1 MTETDMASVHKFA
14 VHALR
19 HHLGAET
26 TFAAFWDAYRRHCET
41 QNLAALDEK
50 DTAKALLMLTDV
62 IVGVRSSRCVTL
74 LDVELKQSA

>member
-1 MTETDMASVHKFA
+1 MTEADMSSVHKFA
-14 VHALR
+14 AHALQQYV
-19 HHLGAET
+19 GAET
-26 TFAAFWDAYRRHCET
+26 PFAAFWDAYKRHCEIT
-41 QNLAALDEK
+41 GQSALGEQ